1 MHNRQLKRTD
11 PISLSS
17 LFSYRCAIL
26 FRLSAETNEKKNLF
40 RGMTNVRTN
49 ERTKPRLIYER
60 SFDRN
65 VLTIGQKQRGVTSV
79 RMNFVWID
87 FSIRFNTLFNTC
99 TRQKIIAR
107 IIGIAVIKTRHE
119 LGYD

>member
-49 ERTKPRLIYER
+49 ERTNEAATDLRAVIR
-60 SFDRN
+60 
-65 VLTIGQKQRGVTSV
+65 QK
-79 RMNFVWID
+79 
-87 FSIRFNTLFNTC
+87 RFNN
-99 TRQKIIAR
+99 RPEAAR
-107 IIGIAVIKTRHE
+107 CHISTDE
-119 LGYD
+119 LRMDRF